1 MTIFDLATDR
11 SFGLSTSAIRS
22 GLTFVTGSTVY
33 LQDSQNEWYLDLT
46 ACGGVLSTGHNHPEI
61 REAVMTQMKNLIY
74 CHDFVTPV
82 RFQLQDRLRDFFV
95 CPYRVAFLSS
105 HSEAVELAL
114 RLVRSYTNRP
124 TIAVCAGAY
133 HGHTAGALECT
144 DPKLR
149 PGWRVGTVDN
159 FIKRIHYGDGSFN
172 SPKALPIFAENP
184 AAFLIELAQGPAGNI
199 FPSQEYLMALF
210 EYCKDQGILII
221 VDETMTGFG
230 RTGRM
235 MASARYPIDPDII
248 LLGGGLG
255 SGYPLNAVL
264 AAENIA
270 FSLGV
275 VKLSS
280 FESYG
285 GNAVSMAAA
294 LATLGVLNDERLV
307 ENSASLG
314 NKFFQG
320 LCGLGQRFEFVTNVR
335 GMGLMLGFDLDTKK
349 SMGKRFFDLCL
360 EEKLLLTGLDNRVR
374 INPPLIFGTSH
385 VERAVVSLQKVL
397 ERLEDEL

>member
-1 MTIFDLATDR
+1 MDR
-11 SFGLSTSAIRS
+11 SFGLSATAIKS

-33 LQDSQNEWYLDLT
+33 LKDSEGEWYLDLS
-46 ACGGVLSTGHNHPEI
+46 ACGGVLSTGHNHPVI
-61 REAVMTQMKNLIY
+61 REAVMSQMKELVY

-82 RFQLQDRLRDFFV
+82 RFQLQDRLRDLFV
-95 CPYRVAFLSS
+95 GPCRVAFVSS

-133 HGHTAGALECT
+133 HGNTAGALECT

-149 PGWRVGTVDN
+149 PGWRVGTVDGFTERIQYVDSN
-159 FIKRIHYGDGSFN
+159 FDPVDIMGLFE
-172 SPKALPIFAENP
+172 ENP
-184 AAFLIELAQGPAGNI
+184 AAFLVELAQGPAGNI
-199 FPSQEYLMALF
+199 FPSEEYLNRIF
-210 EYCKDQGILII
+210 EYCRDQDILII
-221 VDETMTGFG
+221 IDETMTGFG

-235 MASARYPIDPDII
+235 MASHRYPVDPDII
-248 LLGGGLG
+248 LLGGGMG
-255 SGYPLNAVL
+255 SGYPLSAVL
-264 AAENIA
+264 ASESIA
-270 FSLGV
+270 FSPGV

-294 LATLGVLNDERLV
+294 LATIAVLNDERLV

-314 NKFFQG
+314 NQFFQG

-335 GMGLMLGFDLDTKK
+335 GMGLMLGFDLDSEKNV
-349 SMGKRFFDLCL
+349 GKRFFELCL
-360 EEKLLLTGLDNRVR
+360 KEKLLLTGLDNRVR

-385 VERAVVSLQKVL
+385 IERAFTSLYEALLNL
-397 ERLEDEL
+397 ENEL